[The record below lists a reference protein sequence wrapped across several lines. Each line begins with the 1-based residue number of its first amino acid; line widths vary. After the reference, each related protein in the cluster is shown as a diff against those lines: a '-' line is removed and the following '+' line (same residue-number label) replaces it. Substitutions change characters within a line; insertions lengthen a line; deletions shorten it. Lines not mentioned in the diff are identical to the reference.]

1 MAPSKPGIIGPLSPD
16 CGHTPSRITWIAL
29 FGFGAFTDVVTSRG
43 MGLVDCTAS
52 PPSASWQLAHAPL
65 KTVLPL
71 RSAGSS
77 AAGAGAGEGG
87 FAPSML
93 DATYLAIALTSLSG
107 TSERSCTTGRIGPT
121 AVPWLLSQP
130 WRK

>member
-29 FGFGAFTDVVTSRG
+29 FGCGAFTEVVTARG
-43 MGLVDCTAS
+43 VGLLDCLTS
-52 PPSASWQLAHAPL
+52 PPSAASWQLAHAPL
-65 KTVLPL
+65 KTVSPL
-71 RSAGSS
+71 RSDGSS
-77 AAGAGAGEGG
+77 AASAGAGEGG

-107 TSERSCTTGRIGPT
+107 ICERSCTTGRIGPM
-121 AVPWLLSQP
+121 AVPWFL
-130 WRK
+130 